1 MNKDIFKKDIKDI
14 FKMEVSLKGVLIKVI
29 ILLSI
34 LSYGYFGL
42 YPQYQKYIVTK
53 NSVKQATE
61 KLNIY
66 KEKTALMPKYE
77 KQLEEVESEL
87 KEKAKIFYMICKMV
101 FF

>member
-14 FKMEVSLKGVLIKVI
+14 FKMEVSLKGILIKVI
-29 ILLSI
+29 ILLAI

-42 YPQYQKYIVTK
+42 YPQYQKYIATK

-77 KQLEEVESEL
+77 KQLEEVES
-87 KEKAKIFYMICKMV
+87 
-101 FF
+101 

>member
-53 NSVKQATE
+53 I
-61 KLNIY
+61 L
-66 KEKTALMPKYE
+66 
-77 KQLEEVESEL
+77 
-87 KEKAKIFYMICKMV
+87 
-101 FF
+101 

>member
-1 MNKDIFKKDIKDI
+1 M
-14 FKMEVSLKGVLIKVI
+14 VI
-29 ILLSI
+29 LDFTHIA
-34 LSYGYFGL
+34 
-42 YPQYQKYIVTK
+42 TK

-87 KEKAKIFYMICKMV
+87 KEKSKNL
-101 FF
+101 